1 MKKVYSLLAVP
12 IVLGISML
20 SACRHRD
27 DRHFPNT
34 PPATIKVVINGPF
47 AIVWPK
53 SDRSKIIVFTPRDP
67 KGTHVFYV
75 NDLNNSHDEGKNY
88 HFKLRP
94 EGVKAASSLTVDPY
108 LADITAE
115 TEWEDQKEYFV
126 RIELPVPEKITF
138 APPLHKV
145 AFANGSRGYVTT
157 NFVLE
162 YRVAEPDRVK
172 LDSPELGGV
181 HPLATSELQEQY
193 ARLCAGYEANSR
205 YHDSCIEIRN
215 LLAQGAGPQAKVF
228 FFGAG
233 IPPDKQSTMTEDEQN
248 EHAVNFFN
256 EVLLKS
262 FPSLK
267 SKRLAPQEKT
277 GQPGTGGPRG
287 MLMQA
292 SLKLP
297 EPHMRPLP
305 VSAVIDCKAGGLVIT
320 STKQ

>member
-1 MKKVYSLLAVP
+1 MKKVYILLAVP
-12 IVLGISML
+12 VLLGISML
-20 SACRHRD
+20 SACRRHH
-27 DRHFPNT
+27 DRHLPDT

-67 KGTHVFYV
+67 QGIHVFYV

-88 HFKLRP
+88 HFRLLP

-108 LADITAE
+108 LADITTE
-115 TEWEDQKEYFV
+115 TDKWDPKEYFV

-138 APPLHKV
+138 APPLQPV
-145 AFANGSRGYVTT
+145 TFANGSSGYMTT

-172 LDSPELGGV
+172 VDSPELGGL

-193 ARLCAGYEANSR
+193 AKLCAGSAANSR
-205 YHDSCIEIRN
+205 FHDSCIEIRN

-233 IPPDKQSTMTEDEQN
+233 IPLDKQSKMNWLEEK
-248 EHAVNFFN
+248 EHAVYFFN

-262 FPSLK
+262 FPHLT
-267 SKRLAPQEKT
+267 SKRLALPEKT
-277 GQPGTGGPRG
+277 GPSGTDGPRG
-287 MLMQA
+287 MLMQV

-297 EPHMRPLP
+297 EPHIRALP
-305 VSAVIDCKAGGLVIT
+305 VSAVIDCKAGGIIVKT
-320 STKQ
+320 TQ